1 VYLSSKQD
9 PDDAHVYYA
18 PKDLVIHSSQ
28 PPEALLPSIR
38 QIIHS
43 ADPQQPISD
52 IRTMDEVVAGETESR
67 TIQMRVL
74 VVFTGVAI
82 LLAGLGIYGLL
93 AFTVSMRQQEFGI
106 RIALGAGQGDIFKMV
121 LVQGAYLAVA
131 GLLPGLAFAY
141 IAARLLQSLLAG
153 VRPADAL
160 TFSTATA
167 LCLITMLL
175 GTLFPALRAVR
186 ADPTAVMRAE

>member
-1 VYLSSKQD
+1 
-9 PDDAHVYYA
+9 
-18 PKDLVIHSSQ
+18 
-28 PPEALLPSIR
+28 
-38 QIIHS
+38 
-43 ADPQQPISD
+43 
-52 IRTMDEVVAGETESR
+52 MDEVVAGETESR

-121 LVQGAYLAVA
+121 LVQGAHLAIA
-131 GLLPGLAFAY
+131 GLLPGLLFAY
-141 IAARLLQSLLAG
+141 IAARLLESLLAG